1 MIGPAIP
8 EALLKKKQNQD
19 EIDIALS
26 DDDDDEQDQAVQQ
39 QSTNT
44 NEESIGPQIPQHLLE
59 RKKANE
65 TSISGQ
71 DVVEKEQVVAAG
83 PQIPP
88 HLLQQKRSK
97 TVNATDEIAISD
109 TEEQEQAAGPQIPQ
123 HILDKK
129 RAAAPVEEEEEEE
142 DPDVFAPALPPD
154 LLEQRQKQPP
164 PEPQEK
170 QHPGGRRRRPVG
182 PSFPP
187 TGPMPTSSTDQDDFI
202 VGPALPKN
210 YNPEEEA
217 KYSAIQAI
225 EERARLAREA
235 MEQKEAGKNKVE
247 RPEWMLVP
255 PEVDYLK
262 KAGSGKSRQFT
273 NKTMAPEDLDSS
285 GWTETPAEKQRRLE
299 EQRLGKRKAD
309 ADQDNAGPSP
319 LDIERHRNVQQYNMQ
334 TRPLTLLE
342 MHQQKKKKDRKTNGL
357 TAEEDVTKRA
367 FDREKDL
374 VGHKR
379 ISKKDKDEFLRKST
393 ELGSKFGYGK
403 SSFL

>member
-1 MIGPAIP
+1 MATLKLFFFSFICYTYIHKQIMIGPAIP

-142 DPDVFAPALPPD
+142 EDPDVFAPALPPD

-235 MEQKEAGKNKVE
+235 MEQVVFISLA
-247 RPEWMLVP
+247 
-255 PEVDYLK
+255 
-262 KAGSGKSRQFT
+262 SI
-273 NKTMAPEDLDSS
+273 DS
-285 GWTETPAEKQRRLE
+285 
-299 EQRLGKRKAD
+299 
-309 ADQDNAGPSP
+309 
-319 LDIERHRNVQQYNMQ
+319 VY
-334 TRPLTLLE
+334 
-342 MHQQKKKKDRKTNGL
+342 
-357 TAEEDVTKRA
+357 V
-367 FDREKDL
+367 
-374 VGHKR
+374 
-379 ISKKDKDEFLRKST
+379 
-393 ELGSKFGYGK
+393 Y
-403 SSFL
+403 